1 MPAFFLPLVSA
12 QKLLLGINYVNLI
25 RAKVINEASLDLA
38 VEEVKQVLRDRHNIA
53 NPKEDD
59 FSVRN
64 QAEALDMLTTLT
76 NGLKFFLAAVAAI
89 SLLVGGIGIM
99 NIMYVSVS
107 ERTREIGL
115 RKAVGA
121 TAGNL
126 LNQFLAEAVI
136 VTVLGGIVGIL
147 IGSLISALIALAA
160 NYLGYAWSF
169 IVTPASI
176 IVGFLVSFVI
186 GVIFGYFPAHQAAKL
201 NPIDAL
207 RYE

>member
-1 MPAFFLPLVSA
+1 
-12 QKLLLGINYVNLI
+12 
-25 RAKVINEASLDLA
+25 
-38 VEEVKQVLRDRHNIA
+38 
-53 NPKEDD
+53 
-59 FSVRN
+59 
-64 QAEALDMLTTLT
+64 MLTTLT

-107 ERTREIGL
+107 QRTREIGL
-115 RKAVGA
+115 RKAIGA
-121 TAGNL
+121 NRGNL

-136 VTVLGGIVGIL
+136 LTVTGGIIGIL